1 MIKSCRGRRLFNALL
16 GLGIYHPEQ
25 NVVVRGSGS
34 YLCHSFLLRR
44 SSCHEIYRNPLT
56 GQCRCRLLL
65 VFASRH
71 RSCVETLLKSIV
83 FPAMRLPLFVAAA
96 TAVSLLLA
104 AEAHSDDHRYAK
116 DEHVELWVNKVRFRT
131 SRFGGGRSLH
141 IVSWKM
147 MPLQI
152 WNGLVSAS
160 IVAMLANS
168 YL

>member
-1 MIKSCRGRRLFNALL
+1 
-16 GLGIYHPEQ
+16 
-25 NVVVRGSGS
+25 
-34 YLCHSFLLRR
+34 
-44 SSCHEIYRNPLT
+44 
-56 GQCRCRLLL
+56 
-65 VFASRH
+65 
-71 RSCVETLLKSIV
+71 
-83 FPAMRLPLFVAAA
+83 MRLPLFVAAA